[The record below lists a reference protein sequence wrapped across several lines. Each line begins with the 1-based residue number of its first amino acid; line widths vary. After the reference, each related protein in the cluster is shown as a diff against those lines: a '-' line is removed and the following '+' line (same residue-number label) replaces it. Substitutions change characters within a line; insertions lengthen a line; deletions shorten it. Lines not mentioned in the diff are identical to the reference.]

1 MKLNKKVIDSI
12 TVCGLCAMLTVTAV
26 TNSGRSEVKAE
37 DKVLANTG
45 LEHTGYNSYAGVAAT
60 LFDYEKGLTAENAVT
75 VEKENVEMVAAAQ
88 DAQPEAQPQLTQ
100 EQQEWQTKLMPKVE
114 ESLNVRA
121 QADEQSDIVGKL
133 YKGSVADIV
142 ENDGT
147 WAHIKSGN
155 VDGYVNVS
163 YCVTGTDALSYAY
176 DTCGEIA
183 TVNTDGLRVREAA
196 NTESKALEVA
206 DQGKTY
212 QVDRAAQAQDGWIAV
227 VSDSQTGYIA
237 ADYATRSLNTR
248 VGITIEEEQAQ
259 IAAQKEAERKA
270 AEEKAAAEAAKAAQ
284 KNTSENTSSNKA
296 ETTQGEAV
304 SAGADDLTLLAAII
318 ECEAG
323 GESYECQ
330 LAVGAAVINRV
341 KSSSYPNSIS
351 GVIYQKGQFGPASSG
366 KLARKLSGS
375 ISSSCYSAAQEAM
388 SGVDNT
394 GGCTSFNDHG
404 SGISIGNMKFR

>member
-60 LFDYEKGLTAENAVT
+60 LFDYEKSLTAENAVT
-75 VEKENVEMVAAAQ
+75 LEKENVEMVAAAQ
-88 DAQPEAQPQLTQ
+88 DAQQEAQPQLTQ
-100 EQQEWQTKLMPKVE
+100 EQQEWQTKLMPNVE

-196 NTESKALEVA
+196 DANSKALAVA

-212 QVDRAAQAQDGWIAV
+212 QVDRAVQATDGWIAV
-227 VSDSQTGYIA
+227 VCDSQTGYIA

-259 IAAQKEAERKA
+259 KEAERKA
-270 AEEKAAAEAAKAAQ
+270 AEEKAAKAAK
-284 KNTSENTSSNKA
+284 KNTSSKKA

-341 KSSSYPNSIS
+341 KSGSYPNSIS

-366 KLARKLSGS
+366 KLARKLSGR

>member
-88 DAQPEAQPQLTQ
+88 EAQPQLTQ

-183 TVNTDGLRVREAA
+183 TVNTDGLRVRETA

-212 QVDRAAQAQDGWIAV
+212 QVDRAAQAPDGWIAV

-248 VGITIEEEQAQ
+248 VGITIEEERAQ

-270 AEEKAAAEAAKAAQ
+270 AEEKAAKEAAKES
-284 KNTSENTSSNKA
+284 KKT

-341 KSSSYPNSIS
+341 KSGSYPNSIS

-366 KLARKLSGS
+366 KLARKLSGR